1 MRNTNAFNKMAKR
14 QVLKREQDK
23 GEKSLKEII
32 NSGKGEIP
40 H

>member
-14 QVLKREQDK
+14 QVLKREHEK
-23 GEKSLKEII
+23 GKKSLKEII
-32 NSGKGEIP
+32 NSGKGKIS